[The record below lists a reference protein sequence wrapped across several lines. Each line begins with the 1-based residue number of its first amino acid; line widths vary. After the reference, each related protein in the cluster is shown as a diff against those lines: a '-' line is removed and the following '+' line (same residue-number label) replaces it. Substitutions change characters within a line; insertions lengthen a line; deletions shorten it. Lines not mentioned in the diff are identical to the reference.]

1 MMENMKMI
9 NERCV
14 QYTSITIGKNHEDYR
29 HFVATFP
36 LQILTELFKIY
47 IYVCIKNSTASHN

>member
-1 MMENMKMI
+1 MI

-47 IYVCIKNSTASHN
+47 IYVYIKNSTASHN